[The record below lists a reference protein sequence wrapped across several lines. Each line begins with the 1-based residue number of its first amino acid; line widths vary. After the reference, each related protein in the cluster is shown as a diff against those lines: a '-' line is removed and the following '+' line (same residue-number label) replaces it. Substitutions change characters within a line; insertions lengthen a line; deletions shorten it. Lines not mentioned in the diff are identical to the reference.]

1 MQVQAFAL
9 TPANKF
15 SAKKRRE
22 QSKREENSQPCTPLR
37 KSVNPGGQLG
47 AKSKEGGRA
56 EEVDGGDPDSP
67 FKVNPMS
74 LQTILGD
81 QPDDTSDSNRLTVA
95 APGRPGIRYGSQD
108 LCSTQLLC
116 WFTFSCAGPPL
127 HCLAISY
134 PDIPCTQDIR
144 YG

>member
-22 QSKREENSQPCTPLR
+22 QSKREENRQPCTPLR
-37 KSVNPGGQLG
+37 KSRNKVNSGGQL
-47 AKSKEGGRA
+47 GGRA

-67 FKVNPMS
+67 FKVNPIS
-74 LQTILGD
+74 LRTILSE
-81 QPDDTSDSNRLTVA
+81 QPDDTGDSNRLTVA

-108 LCSTQLLC
+108 LCSAHLLC
-116 WFTFSCAGPPL
+116 WFTLSCAGPPS
-127 HCLAISY
+127 HCLAISH